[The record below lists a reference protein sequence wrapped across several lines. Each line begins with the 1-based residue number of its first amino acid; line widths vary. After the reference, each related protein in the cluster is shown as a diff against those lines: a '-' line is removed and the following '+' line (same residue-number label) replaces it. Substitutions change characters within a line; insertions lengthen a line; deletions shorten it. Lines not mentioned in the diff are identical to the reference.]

1 MRRTAILSTIIL
13 MCVAAAAAVG
23 TAAEGKLPKIITLGA
38 LSKTY
43 EPVRFDHEK
52 HLSLADGCAGCHH
65 QHRSMPIRECKECH
79 RFDPAAF
86 RKNVLQD
93 RLLPCRDC
101 HPAKDTPGTE
111 PQGLRAAYHNACN
124 KCHWGDVGS
133 KNLSGC
139 TEVCHV
145 PKGKGKQGGVTQ
157 GNVKPQKK
165 K

>member
-1 MRRTAILSTIIL
+1 MKRTAILSAIIII
-13 MCVAAAAAVG
+13 CVGAAAAVG
-23 TAAEGKLPKIITLGA
+23 AAAEGKLPKIIVLDA

-65 QHRSMPIRECKECH
+65 QHRSMPIQECKECH
-79 RFDPAAF
+79 RFDTAAF
-86 RKNVLQD
+86 RKNVIQD

-111 PQGLRAAYHNACN
+111 PPGLKAAYHNACN
-124 KCHWGDVGS
+124 KCHWGEVGS

-145 PKGKGKQGGVTQ
+145 PKGAGKQGGVKQ
-157 GNVKPQKK
+157 GNLKPGKK
-165 K
+165 